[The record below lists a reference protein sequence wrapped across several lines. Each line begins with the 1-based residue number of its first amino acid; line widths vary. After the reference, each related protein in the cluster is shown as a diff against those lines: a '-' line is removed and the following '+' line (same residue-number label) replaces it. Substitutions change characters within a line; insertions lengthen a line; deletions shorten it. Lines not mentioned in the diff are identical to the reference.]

1 MGNRQAGLHRA
12 AAPLASGSGPDS
24 TEQDRFLAAQLQVP
38 VRLVGREPVGIAE
51 VDQAL
56 QLLTH
61 DLEALAVGV
70 LDGAALPGTMGIA
83 EVNGDAGVNAEASV
97 SAHLVSLVPGQGAHE
112 LVGQVADLRGDG
124 VAGDLGPSTLGK
136 VNQQHATACARAQA
150 VSCCWFTFPR
160 VDGPRSPATPSPRR
174 SATCPTSSCAP

>member
-51 VDQAL
+51 VDQVP

-61 DLEALAVGV
+61 DLEALGRFLRLHTHKVRYSRSVFLPFPDVGV
-70 LDGAALPGTMGIA
+70 NP
-83 EVNGDAGVNAEASV
+83 VPRF
-97 SAHLVSLVPGQGAHE
+97 SLH
-112 LVGQVADLRGDG
+112 
-124 VAGDLGPSTLGK
+124 
-136 VNQQHATACARAQA
+136 
-150 VSCCWFTFPR
+150 
-160 VDGPRSPATPSPRR
+160 PA
-174 SATCPTSSCAP
+174 